1 MRQIVRALLAQ
12 RQALLLPLPDGT
24 YRFSQPPTFV
34 DESDLSMTDKPHPLV
49 SLRVEPAPSSVRAIV
64 PVRVYETVWVLT
76 DENYLKIVDEITD
89 KIFEGVEEKPFF
101 GFDATIVRAT
111 WAGTKYAVVTG
122 STRKTVTTWDV
133 LVSWRAR

>member
-1 MRQIVRALLAQ
+1 
-12 RQALLLPLPDGT
+12 
-24 YRFSQPPTFV
+24 
-34 DESDLSMTDKPHPLV
+34 
-49 SLRVEPAPSSVRAIV
+49 
-64 PVRVYETVWVLT
+64 
-76 DENYLKIVDEITD
+76 LKIVDDITD
-89 KIFEGVEEKPFF
+89 TIFEGVEEKPFF